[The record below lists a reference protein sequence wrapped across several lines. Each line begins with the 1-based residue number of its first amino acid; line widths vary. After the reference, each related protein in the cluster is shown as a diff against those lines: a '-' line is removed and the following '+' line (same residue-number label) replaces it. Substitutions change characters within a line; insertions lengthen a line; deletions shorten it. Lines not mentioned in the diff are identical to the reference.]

1 MNGCCSAPHHPTEE
15 LAREHTARVSAVAL
29 VHEGLVH
36 LLELRRLMRR
46 TRMSTDD
53 ALSLLLEQLRQFE
66 EADRLE
72 EDLQHAE
79 YPRHVYGH

>member
-1 MNGCCSAPHHPTEE
+1 MKRYHD
-15 LAREHTARVSAVAL
+15 V
-29 VHEGLVH
+29 LVH
-36 LLELRRLMRR
+36 LLELRRLMRQ
-46 TRMSTDD
+46 TRMSTGD
-53 ALSLLLEQLRQFE
+53 ALCLLVEQLQQFE